1 MYKYLLSNFQIKYAY
16 FTTQIFRI
24 NKNYA

>member
-24 NKNYA
+24 NKHYA